1 MQKSGVALRVV
12 TACLSIAGSAATV
25 EAAPATRAGEQV
37 GLTAGYPLPTG
48 VVIAV
53 DTVTVGRADRPNAPD
68 AMGTIPFLVWASP
81 YKLFGGQIQ
90 PVVSFPVAFISTRN
104 PAPLPNRDLSV
115 RYNPL
120 LAGVLAWNL
129 GNGVG
134 VSYLLGAYLPFG
146 DRGSLGLGFAG
157 TPLLPQAASAT
168 LRQTFAA
175 TYVGDGS
182 YNISASLSYGLT
194 LDPRARFGGPVGQA
208 LGPIG
213 QADGLGLDLTL
224 VKKFGKFEIGPVAYG
239 SLDLAVDR
247 GDPLYRDYQRT
258 GQFAVGGLVG
268 YNFDRFIL
276 QAYVAR
282 DIVARQTRTRAGQV
296 QDNEETR
303 GWFRL
308 VLPLYAPGA
317 GRGSAPQPT
326 PLMAR
331 NEARP

>member
-1 MQKSGVALRVV
+1 MQQRWAAPCDF
-12 TACLSIAGSAATV
+12 TACLSMMGSAAD
-25 EAAPATRAGEQV
+25 AAPATRAGEQI
-37 GLTAGYPLPTG
+37 GLTPGYPLPTG

-53 DTVTVGRADRPNAPD
+53 DTFTVGRADRPNAPD
-68 AMGTIPFLVWASP
+68 AMGNIPFLIWASP

-90 PVVSFPVAFISTRN
+90 PVVSSPVALVSTRN
-104 PAPLPNRDLSV
+104 PAPLPNHDLSA

-120 LAGVLAWNL
+120 LATVLAWNL
-129 GNGVG
+129 GNGFG
-134 VSYLLGAYLPFG
+134 VSYLLGAYLPLS
-146 DRGSLGLGFAG
+146 DRGSLGLGLAG

-168 LRQTFAA
+168 IRQSFSA
-175 TYVGDGS
+175 TYVGDGR

-194 LDPRARFGGPVGQA
+194 VDPRARFGGPVGRA

-224 VKKFGKFEIGPVAYG
+224 VRKFGKFEIGPVAYG
-239 SLDLAVDR
+239 SLDLGVDR
-247 GDPLYRDYQRT
+247 SDPLYRDYQKT

-268 YNFDRFIL
+268 YNFGRFIL

-282 DIVARQTRTRAGQV
+282 DVVARQTRTRAGQV

-308 VLPLYAPGA
+308 VLPLYAPA
-317 GRGSAPQPT
+317 PGRAAEAAPR
-326 PLMAR
+326 PLVSKD
-331 NEARP
+331 